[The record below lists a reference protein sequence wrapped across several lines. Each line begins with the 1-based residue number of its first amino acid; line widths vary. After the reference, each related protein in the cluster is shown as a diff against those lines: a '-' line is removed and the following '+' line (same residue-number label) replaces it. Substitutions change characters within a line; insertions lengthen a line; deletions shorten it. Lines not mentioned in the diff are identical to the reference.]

1 MGSENLLRNRTE
13 RLLLHQ
19 RIERGKRFGSTNLD
33 ENQHKLTYHFRVL
46 CAGHILLRIAFL
58 RTNIV
63 KKYVMVFRNQAPQ
76 FI

>member
-1 MGSENLLRNRTE
+1 MGSENLLRNRQV

-33 ENQHKLTYHFRVL
+33 ENQHKLTYHFCVSS
-46 CAGHILLRIAFL
+46 ADRIIDFL

-63 KKYVMVFRNQAPQ
+63 EKYVMGFRNQAPR